1 MTDDR
6 FEQQLRGFLAAREP
20 AAVSPVLRAR
30 LQSVTAESP
39 SRSGGWIGWLGGAW
53 RATVGLAAVA
63 AVAVVLLAVLLRTD
77 ALTVRDPGLV
87 GRPSA
92 IPGLASVPFVTAP
105 AGLFTPGDRGRRRAA
120 TCRGLRR
127 DGRGGHLPGPGRD
140 QHRSRSRPRKA
151 GQSDSIGM
159 ATRIAT
165 SWRSSGSRRMA
176 RRCAV

>member
-77 ALTVRDPGLV
+77 ALTVREPGPV
-87 GRPSA
+87 GRTLGHS
-92 IPGLASVPFVTAP
+92 GCLADRPVRDCPRRSVHAR
-105 AGLFTPGDRGRRRAA
+105 DRR
-120 TCRGLRR
+120 
-127 DGRGGHLPGPGRD
+127 
-140 QHRSRSRPRKA
+140 
-151 GQSDSIGM
+151 
-159 ATRIAT
+159 
-165 SWRSSGSRRMA
+165 
-176 RRCAV
+176 

>member
-39 SRSGGWIGWLGGAW
+39 SRSGGWIGRLGGAW

-63 AVAVVLLAVLLRTD
+63 AVAVVLVAVLLRTD
-77 ALTVRDPGLV
+77 ALDRAGPGLV

-92 IPGLASVPFVTAP
+92 IPGLA
-105 AGLFTPGDRGRRRAA
+105 
-120 TCRGLRR
+120 
-127 DGRGGHLPGPGRD
+127 
-140 QHRSRSRPRKA
+140 RSRS
-151 GQSDSIGM
+151 
-159 ATRIAT
+159 
-165 SWRSSGSRRMA
+165 
-176 RRCAV
+176 